1 VSSEPSQKWIYSDV
15 FVNIISASQRVG
27 GLYKSSADVCLQH
40 GLHVTKPADAADAA
54 AAADDAGK

>member
-1 VSSEPSQKWIYSDV
+1 M
-15 FVNIISASQRVG
+15 NIISASQRVG